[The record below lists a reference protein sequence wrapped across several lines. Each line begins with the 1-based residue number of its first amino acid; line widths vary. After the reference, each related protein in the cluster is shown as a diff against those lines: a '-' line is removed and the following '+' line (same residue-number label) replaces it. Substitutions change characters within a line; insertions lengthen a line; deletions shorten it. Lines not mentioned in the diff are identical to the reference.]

1 MKTATSCLFEDDDK
15 NGNQLSRRIDS
26 LISIKKEKL
35 KLLTQSLNRKIVAFE
50 KRDNDVSRPY
60 AY

>member
-26 LISIKKEKL
+26 LISTKKKKV
-35 KLLTQSLNRKIVAFE
+35 KLLTTSLNKKIVVYE
-50 KRDNDVSRPY
+50 NRDNDVSRVF

>member
-1 MKTATSCLFEDDDK
+1 MFEDDDK

-26 LISIKKEKL
+26 LISTKKEKV
-35 KLLTQSLNRKIVAFE
+35 KLLTTSLNKKIVAFE
-50 KRDNDVSRPY
+50 NRDNDVSRVF

>member
-1 MKTATSCLFEDDDK
+1 MKTATSGLFEDDDK

-26 LISIKKEKL
+26 LISTKKEKV
-35 KLLTQSLNRKIVAFE
+35 KLLTTSLNKKIVAFE
-50 KRDNDVSRPY
+50 NRDNDVSRVF